1 MLLTAIRM
9 QIGTRQMRRNAFL
22 ELVMPASYLAAKDRR
37 QLSAELAPLFG
48 RDLAN
53 QPAVVMKQVR
63 AMSRYD
69 AAPRFAELA
78 HVPTLVISA
87 TEDRIAR
94 PACGRALAS
103 AIPGA
108 RFVEI
113 AGAAH
118 GVTIQKAD
126 EINALLAEHWERS
139 ERTPAPGHPPTSR
152 WQDLPS

>member
-1 MLLTAIRM
+1 
-9 QIGTRQMRRNAFL
+9 
-22 ELVMPASYLAAKDRR
+22 MPASYLAANDRR

-78 HVPTLVISA
+78 PVPTLVVSA

-94 PACGRALAS
+94 PAYGRALAA

-139 ERTPAPGHPPTSR
+139 GRTPAPGHRPTSR
-152 WQDLPS
+152 WRDLPS